1 MLRLLYRF
9 YDPASGAI
17 RIDGQ
22 DLRNVTLDSL
32 RQCIGVVPQETTL
45 FNDSI
50 LYNIRYGRPSATKEE
65 VIEAAKLARIHDS
78 IMRMP
83 DGYDSKVGE
92 RGLKLSGG
100 EKQRLSISRML
111 LKNPSIVFCDE
122 ATSSL
127 DSATEHALLAN
138 LRVNTTS
145 THSATLQQR
154 RTHATIVCAW
164 LTLLVVLVL
173 FAVCVCVLQEV
184 TSGRTTVVIAHR
196 LSTVVDAD
204 LILVLEGGQVVESGT
219 HHELMSL
226 TGSRYHSMWNLQAHY
241 PGKDVAALAAEAAAD
256 TTEEEGGEEEGEK
269 EEGAAG
275 SQQHEQAQKKQPKG
289 TAPDAETEPSTSAP
303 VTAAA
308 VPPIEATPVSTPSNT
323 PPSQ

>member
-1 MLRLLYRF
+1 MCCFVFCFLFPVLRLSSKSTMLRLLYRF

-22 DLRNVTLDSL
+22 DLRHVTLDSL

-154 RTHATIVCAW
+154 RTHATD
-164 LTLLVVLVL
+164 
-173 FAVCVCVLQEV
+173 
-184 TSGRTTVVIAHR
+184 R
-196 LSTVVDAD
+196 LC
-204 LILVLEGGQVVESGT
+204 
-219 HHELMSL
+219 
-226 TGSRYHSMWNLQAHY
+226 
-241 PGKDVAALAAEAAAD
+241 LAY
-256 TTEEEGGEEEGEK
+256 
-269 EEGAAG
+269 
-275 SQQHEQAQKKQPKG
+275 SPRC
-289 TAPDAETEPSTSAP
+289 
-303 VTAAA
+303 
-308 VPPIEATPVSTPSNT
+308 
-323 PPSQ
+323 